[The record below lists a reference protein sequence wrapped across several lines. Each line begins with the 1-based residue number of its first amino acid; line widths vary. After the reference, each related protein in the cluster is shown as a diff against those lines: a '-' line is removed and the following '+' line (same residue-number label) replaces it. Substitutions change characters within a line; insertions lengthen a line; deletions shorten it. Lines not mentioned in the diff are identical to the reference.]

1 MCFIGLSIEYS
12 SIGNIDFE
20 VIALEKYKDASFS
33 IDQRV
38 EDLLSRMT
46 LKEKIGQLN
55 QKMYG
60 WNAYKK
66 TEDEYEVSEEFKEE
80 VRFGDGLGA
89 LYGLFRADPWSKVN
103 FENGIPLDSNAKV
116 ANMLQRYVIEN
127 TRLGIPIFISEE
139 CPHGH
144 QALDGTMFPTNIG
157 IGCTWNPELYEKVF
171 SQVASEI
178 KSRGGNLALVSTLD
192 ILQDPRWGRSEEC
205 YGEDPFLASRFSEAA
220 VKGLQGKDGGEL
232 TGDNKVAAIVK
243 HLCAQG
249 ASIGGHNGK
258 GTPIGEREVREI
270 HLPAAKAAV
279 KAGAYGCMAAYNEID
294 GLFCHA
300 NEKLLTKILRQE
312 WGFEGIVMSDGC
324 AVDNLVKLAG
334 RYEGAAA
341 MALKAGVDLNLW
353 NIAYTRLEKAV
364 KEGIVEE
371 KFIDR
376 AVRRVLRLKFILGL
390 FDNPYIDENKAS
402 EVVNSKAS
410 RELNL
415 QIARESIVLLKNKEG
430 ILPLRKD
437 LKKIAVIGPN
447 ADLLYNQLGDYTAPQ
462 REGTGSTV
470 LQGIKQLA
478 GSETIVTYS
487 KGCGIR
493 DPAKDGFEEA
503 IVNAADAEAVILVL
517 GGSSSRNFD
526 TKFDSNGAAILND
539 SVIEMD
545 CGEGVDVA
553 DLELG
558 GVQLELAKEIIS
570 IGKPVVV
577 VLIQGRPYAI
587 PLIAKNCDAVIC
599 AWYPGKEGGRAIA
612 DVIFGDINPS
622 GKLSVSIPRSA
633 AQLPVYYNYK
643 DTSDYL
649 DITAKPL
656 YSFGYGLS
664 YTTFEISNF
673 EVINRQ
679 ISLQQLRNNEK
690 IFVSVDVK
698 NSGDFSGSEVV
709 QLYIQDLESSIN
721 PRVKELKGF
730 KKIWLK
736 SGEIKSVVL
745 ELGEEELSIW
755 NTEMNFVVEPGNIK
769 IMVGNSSET
778 IMEDTVKIII

>member
-1 MCFIGLSIEYS
+1 M
-12 SIGNIDFE
+12 
-20 VIALEKYKDASFS
+20 IALEKYKDAGFS
-33 IDQRV
+33 INDRV

-55 QKMYG
+55 QKMFG

-66 TEDEYEVSEEFKEE
+66 TQHGYEVSEDFKKE

-103 FENGIPLDSNAKV
+103 FENGIPIDSNAKV
-116 ANMLQRYVIEN
+116 SNMLQKYVIEN

-157 IGCTWNPELYEKVF
+157 IGATWNPKLYEKVF
-171 SQVASEI
+171 SQVAAEI
-178 KSRGGNLALVSTLD
+178 RSRGGNLALVSTLD

-220 VKGLQGKDGGEL
+220 VKGLQGKDGDEL
-232 TGDNKVAAIVK
+232 KGDSKVVAVVK

-258 GTPIGEREVREI
+258 GAPIGEREVREI
-270 HLPAAKAAV
+270 HLPAMRTAV
-279 KAGAYGCMAAYNEID
+279 KAGALGCMAAYNEID
-294 GLFCHA
+294 GIFCHA

-312 WGFEGIVMSDGC
+312 WGFSGIVMSDGC
-324 AVDNLVKLAG
+324 AVDNLVKIA
-334 RYEGAAA
+334 RSYEGAAA
-341 MALKAGVDLNLW
+341 IALKAGVDLNLW
-353 NIAYTRLEKAV
+353 NTAFTKLEEAV
-364 KEGIVEE
+364 AEGMLEE

-390 FDNPYIDENKAS
+390 FDNPYIDEAKAS
-402 EVVNSKAS
+402 HVVNSKAS

-437 LKKIAVIGPN
+437 LKKVAVIGPN
-447 ADLLYNQLGDYTAPQ
+447 ADILYNQLGDYTAPQ
-462 REGTGSTV
+462 KEGTGSTV
-470 LQGIKQLA
+470 LQGINQLI
-478 GSETIVTYS
+478 GRETTVTYTR
-487 KGCGIR
+487 GCRIR
-493 DPAKDGFEEA
+493 DTSRDGFKEAIENAKDS
-503 IVNAADAEAVILVL
+503 DAVVLVL

-526 TKFDSNGAAILND
+526 TRFDSNGAAILSD
-539 SVIEMD
+539 SVTEMD

-558 GVQLELAKEIIS
+558 GVQLELAKEIMLT
-570 IGKPVVV
+570 GKPVIV

-587 PLIAKNCDAVIC
+587 PWIAENCDAVMC
-599 AWYPGKEGGRAIA
+599 AWYPGKEGGRAVA

-622 GKLSVSIPRSA
+622 GKLSVSMPKST

-656 YSFGYGLS
+656 YSFGFGLS
-664 YTTFEISNF
+664 YTTFDISNLK
-673 EVINRQ
+673 VVNKL
-679 ISLQQLRNNEK
+679 ISLQQLRDNVK
-690 IFVSVDVK
+690 IYVSVDVK
-698 NSGDFSGSEVV
+698 NSGNISGSEVV

-721 PRVKELKGF
+721 RRVKELKGF
-730 KKIWLK
+730 KKVWLEP
-736 SGEIKSVVL
+736 GESKTVIL
-745 ELGEEELSIW
+745 ELGQEELSIW
-755 NTEMNFVVEPGNIK
+755 NTEMNFVIEPGNVK
-769 IMVGNSSET
+769 IMIGNSSET
-778 IMEDTVKIII
+778 VLEDIIKITI